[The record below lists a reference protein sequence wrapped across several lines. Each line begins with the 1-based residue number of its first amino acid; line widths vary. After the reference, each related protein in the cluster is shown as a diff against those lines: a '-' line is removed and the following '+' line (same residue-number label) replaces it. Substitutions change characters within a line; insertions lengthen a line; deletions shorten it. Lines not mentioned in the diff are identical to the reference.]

1 MPSKYTPKHDVSPM
15 TAVLPIQL
23 INIED
28 LVKGTNLCADRIRVL
43 LHQIYSCWIFDE
55 LNEKKRD
62 RHFHKEGWV
71 NLSSIRLSSLLT
83 ANYRSYDKFLE
94 DHQIIEIKRTHTG
107 TKSYVSSVRCT
118 PYRINP
124 TLLVPINK
132 RRFKHERIYYYKTLK
147 AIQLDQNN
155 FQQDLYSDDITSI
168 IPFCTIH
175 KKMESMLSNFY
186 FDVDG
191 LSEFVSK
198 VATGQI
204 KLQRKSIQG
213 IIDAEMIAYLIN
225 DQSDLKPV
233 VCAFGERFHTSF
245 TRLPREYRKFLRIK
259 GFSEPLCSVDISN
272 CQPFLVSLIIS
283 HPQIVKQIL
292 PEFTAVLDKIAKLH
306 FLTALHFDELCTDG
320 GIYEFWLENRHD
332 LSNREEAKD
341 EFIKR
346 ILFDSES
353 RTEKK
358 YDFAKLRFKILF
370 PDVAEA
376 VSIMKNMDEKELPLI
391 KDLFLDK
398 KGKFGGKKYYHK
410 TISAMCQR
418 LESRILTGLIVPA
431 LIKNDLGPFLTIHDS
446 VLIPESKSE
455 HAKKIFE
462 DCFIRLVGKHPTIKI
477 DTY

>member
-1 MPSKYTPKHDVSPM
+1 MGGKHKRKYNVEPLTG
-15 TAVLPIQL
+15 VLPIGL
-23 INIED
+23 ENVED
-28 LVKGTNLCADRIRVL
+28 LVQGTSLCPDRIKVL
-43 LHQIYSCWIFDE
+43 LHQIYTCWIFDE

-83 ANYRSYDKFLE
+83 ANYISFEKFLE
-94 DHQIIEIKRTHTG
+94 DHQIIEIKRTHSG
-107 TKSYVSSVRCT
+107 TKSYVSGVRCT

-124 TLLVPINK
+124 TLLVPTNK
-132 RRFKHERIYYYKTLK
+132 RRFKHERINDYKTLK
-147 AIQLDQNN
+147 AIQLDKNS

-168 IPFCTIH
+168 IPFCKIH

-198 VATGQI
+198 VATGQMNL
-204 KLQRKSIQG
+204 KRKSIQG
-213 IIDAEMIAYLIN
+213 IIDAEMVAYLIN
-225 DQSDLKPV
+225 DQSDLKPI

-245 TRLPREYRKFLRIK
+245 TRLPREYRKFLKIK
-259 GFSEPLCSVDISN
+259 GDSEPLCSVDISN

-292 PEFTAVLDKIAKLH
+292 PEFTPVLDKIERLH
-306 FLTALHFDELCTDG
+306 LLTALHFDELCTDG

-346 ILFDSES
+346 ILFDSEY
-353 RTEKK
+353 RKEKK

-462 DCFIRLVGKHPTIKI
+462 DCFIRLGVKPPTIKI

>member
-1 MPSKYTPKHDVSPM
+1 MGGKHKRKYNVEPLTC
-15 TAVLPIQL
+15 VLPIG
-23 INIED
+23 IESVED
-28 LVKGTNLCADRIRVL
+28 LVQGASLCPDRIKVL
-43 LHQIYSCWIFDE
+43 LHQIYTCWIFDE

-71 NLSSIRLSSLLT
+71 NLSSIRLISLLT
-83 ANYRSYDKFLE
+83 ANYSSYEKFLE
-94 DHQIIEIKRTHTG
+94 DHHIIEIKRTHSG
-107 TKSYVSSVRCT
+107 TKSYVSGVRCT

-132 RRFKHERIYYYKTLK
+132 RRFKHERIHDYKTLK
-147 AIQLDQNN
+147 AIQLDKNS
-155 FQQDLYSDDITSI
+155 FHQDLYSDDITSI

-186 FDVDG
+186 FDTEG

-204 KLQRKSIQG
+204 ILKRKTIQG
-213 IIDAEMIAYLIN
+213 IIDAEMIAYLVN
-225 DQSDLKPV
+225 DRSDLKPV
-233 VCAFGERFHTSF
+233 VCTFGERFHTSF

-259 GFSEPLCSVDISN
+259 GDSKPICSVDISN
-272 CQPFLVSLIIS
+272 CQPFLVSLIIC

-292 PEFTAVLDKIAKLH
+292 PEFTPVLDKIERLH
-306 FLTALHFDELCTDG
+306 LLTALHFDELCTDG

-353 RTEKK
+353 RKEKK
-358 YDFAKLRFKILF
+358 YDFAKLRFKSLF

-376 VSIMKNMDEKELPLI
+376 ISIMKNMDEKELPLI

-431 LIKNDLGPFLTIHDS
+431 LTKNDLGPFLTIHDS

-462 DCFIRLVGKHPTIKI
+462 DCFIRLVGKPPTVKI

>member
-1 MPSKYTPKHDVSPM
+1 MIVKYTPKYNVSPL
-15 TAVLPIQL
+15 TVVLPIQL
-23 INIED
+23 PNVED
-28 LVKGTNLCADRIRVL
+28 IIQSTNLCADRVRVL
-43 LHQIYSCWIFDE
+43 LHQIYTCWIFDE

-62 RHFHKEGWV
+62 KYFHKEGWV
-71 NLSSIRLSSLLT
+71 NLSSARLTALLT
-83 ANYRSYDKFLE
+83 VKYTSFEQFLE
-94 DHQIIEIKRTHTG
+94 DHQIIEIKRTHAG
-107 TKSYVSSVRCT
+107 TKSYVSGVRCT

-124 TLLVPINK
+124 SLLVPINK
-132 RRFKHERIYYYKTLK
+132 RRFKHERIHDYKTLK
-147 AIQLDQNN
+147 AIQLDKNN
-155 FQQDLYSDDITSI
+155 FQRDLYSDDITSI

-175 KKMESMLSNFY
+175 KKMEGMLSNFY

-204 KLQRKSIQG
+204 NLKRKSIQG
-213 IIDAEMIAYLIN
+213 IIDAEMVAYLIN
-225 DQSDLKPV
+225 DQSDLKPI

-259 GFSEPLCSVDISN
+259 GDSEPLCSVDISN

-283 HPQIVKQIL
+283 RPQIVKQIL
-292 PEFTAVLDKIAKLH
+292 PEFTPVLDKIERLH
-306 FLTALHFDELCTDG
+306 LVTALHFDELCTDG
-320 GIYEFWLENRHD
+320 GIYEFWSENRHD

-346 ILFDSES
+346 ILFDSEY
-353 RTEKK
+353 RKEKK
-358 YDFAKLRFKILF
+358 YDFAKLRFKVLF

-376 VSIMKNMDEKELPLI
+376 ISIMKNMDENELPLI
-391 KDLFLDK
+391 KDLYLDK
-398 KGKFGGKKYYHK
+398 NGKFGGKKYYHK

-462 DCFIRLVGKHPTIKI
+462 DCFIRLVGKPPTIKI

>member
-1 MPSKYTPKHDVSPM
+1 MGGKHKRKYNVEPLTC
-15 TAVLPIQL
+15 VLPIG
-23 INIED
+23 IESVED
-28 LVKGTNLCADRIRVL
+28 LVRGTSLCPDRIKVL
-43 LHQIYSCWIFDE
+43 LHQIYTCWIFDE
-55 LNEKKRD
+55 LNEKKREK
-62 RHFHKEGWV
+62 HFHKEGWV
-71 NLSSIRLSSLLT
+71 NLSSKRLDSLLT
-83 ANYRSYDKFLE
+83 DKYNSYEKFLE
-94 DHQIIEIKRTHTG
+94 DHQIIEIKRTHSG
-107 TKSYVSSVRCT
+107 TKSYVSGVRCT

-132 RRFKHERIYYYKTLK
+132 RRFKHERIHDYKTLK
-147 AIQLDQNN
+147 AIQLDKNS

-175 KKMESMLSNFY
+175 KKMENMLSNFY

-204 KLQRKSIQG
+204 KLKRKSIQG
-213 IIDAEMIAYLIN
+213 IIDAEMVAYLIN
-225 DQSDLKPV
+225 DQSDLKPI

-245 TRLPREYRKFLRIK
+245 TRLPREYREFLRIK
-259 GFSEPLCSVDISN
+259 GVSEPICSVDISN

-292 PEFTAVLDKIAKLH
+292 PEFTAVLDKITKLH

-462 DCFIRLVGKHPTIKI
+462 DCFIRLVGKPPTIKI

>member
-1 MPSKYTPKHDVSPM
+1 MGGKHKRKYNVDPLTG
-15 TAVLPIQL
+15 VLPIGL
-23 INIED
+23 ESVVD
-28 LVKGTNLCADRIRVL
+28 LVQGTSLCPDRIKVL
-43 LHQIYSCWIFDE
+43 LHQIYTCWIFDE

-83 ANYRSYDKFLE
+83 ANYSSYEKFLE
-94 DHQIIEIKRTHTG
+94 DHQIIEIKRTHAG
-107 TKSYVSSVRCT
+107 TKSYVSGVRCT

-124 TLLVPINK
+124 TLLVPINR
-132 RRFKHERIYYYKTLK
+132 RRFKHERIHDYKTLK
-147 AIQLDQNN
+147 AIQLDKNN

-175 KKMESMLSNFY
+175 KKMEDMLSNFH
-186 FDVDG
+186 FDTEG

-204 KLQRKSIQG
+204 KLKRKSIQG
-213 IIDAEMIAYLIN
+213 VIDAEMVAYLIN
-225 DQSDLKPV
+225 DQSDLKPI

-245 TRLPREYRKFLRIK
+245 TRLPREYREFLRIK
-259 GFSEPLCSVDISN
+259 VDSEPICSVDISN

-292 PEFTAVLDKIAKLH
+292 PEFTPVLDKIAKLH
-306 FLTALHFDELCTDG
+306 LLSALQFDELCSNG
-320 GIYEFWLENRHD
+320 AIYEFWLENRHD
-332 LSNREEAKD
+332 LSNRDEAKD

-346 ILFDSES
+346 ILFDSEF
-353 RTEKK
+353 RKEKK

-376 VSIMKNMDEKELPLI
+376 ISIMKNVDEKELPLI
-391 KDLFLDK
+391 KDMYLDK
-398 KGKFGGKKYYHK
+398 NGKFGGKKYYHK

-455 HAKKIFE
+455 QAKNIFV
-462 DCFIRLVGKHPTIKI
+462 DCFIRLGIKPPHIKI